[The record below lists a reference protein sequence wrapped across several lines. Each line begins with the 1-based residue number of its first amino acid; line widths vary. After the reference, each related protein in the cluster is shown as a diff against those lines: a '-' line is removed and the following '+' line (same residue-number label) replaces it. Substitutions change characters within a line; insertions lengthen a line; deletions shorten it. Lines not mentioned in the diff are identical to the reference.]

1 MLNVATETGNAK
13 MLRDILVLSDK
24 YRDPQGYV
32 LAYDNA
38 YKVAESIAKDGDDL
52 YLRAKNAAISC
63 CDILNDADSSKLV
76 MSKFE
81 IGALNDAKASLDAMT
96 DESDTFM
103 SDSLEKYKA
112 EVAVFRPDDNYK
124 F

>member
-38 YKVAESIAKDGDDL
+38 YKVAESIAKDGDNL
-52 YLRAKNAAISC
+52 YLRAKNAAITC
-63 CDILNDADSSKLV
+63 CDILNGAEKLT

-81 IGALNDAKASLDAMT
+81 LGALADAKAALDAMT
-96 DESDTFM
+96 DEEDTFM
-103 SDSLEKYKA
+103 SESMEKYKA
-112 EVAVFRPDDNYK
+112 EVPVFRPEDNYK

>member
-1 MLNVATETGNAK
+1 
-13 MLRDILVLSDK
+13 
-24 YRDPQGYV
+24 
-32 LAYDNA
+32 
-38 YKVAESIAKDGDDL
+38 
-52 YLRAKNAAISC
+52 
-63 CDILNDADSSKLV
+63 
-76 MSKFE
+76 
-81 IGALNDAKASLDAMT
+81 MT